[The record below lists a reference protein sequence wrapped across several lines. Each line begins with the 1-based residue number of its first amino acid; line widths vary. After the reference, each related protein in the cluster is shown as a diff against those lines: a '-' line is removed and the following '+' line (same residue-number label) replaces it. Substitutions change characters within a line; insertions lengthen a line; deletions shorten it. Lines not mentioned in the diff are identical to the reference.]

1 MDREATFS
9 RLYDEYRDRIYR
21 MCCYYVSGEEDRKD
35 LYQEVLHN
43 IWKGLGSF
51 RGDSALST
59 WVYRV
64 TVNSSLAFIA
74 KQKTRKK
81 KMVEFG
87 EFVRSRPRF
96 GEGVEGR
103 SDIDLLYDAMVEGR
117 SEIDLLYHAIAELP
131 LIDMIIM
138 SLVLEEA
145 STKEIA
151 SATGLTES
159 NVRVRIHRAKDRLKG
174 LIESEAL
181 GGVMKGR
188 DGS

>member
-1 MDREATFS
+1 MDREATFR

-35 LYQEVLHN
+35 LYQEVLQS
-43 IWKGLGSF
+43 IWKGLDGF

-81 KMVEFG
+81 KLVEFG
-87 EFVRSRPRF
+87 EVVRSRPRSA
-96 GEGVEGR
+96 EGVEGR
-103 SDIDLLYDAMVEGR
+103 RDIDPLYR
-117 SEIDLLYHAIAELP
+117 AIAELP

-138 SLVLEEA
+138 SLVLEEV

-151 SATGLTES
+151 SATGLTW
-159 NVRVRIHRAKDRLKG
+159 
-174 LIESEAL
+174 
-181 GGVMKGR
+181 
-188 DGS
+188 

>member
-1 MDREATFS
+1 MDKEPAFRK
-9 RLYDEYRDRIYR
+9 LYDEYRDRIYR

-43 IWKGLGSF
+43 IWKGLGDF
-51 RGDSALST
+51 RGESALST

-74 KQKTRKK
+74 KQKTRKEK
-81 KMVEFG
+81 SVEFG
-87 EFVRSRPRF
+87 EFVRSRPRSS
-96 GEGVEGR
+96 EGVGGR
-103 SDIDLLYDAMVEGR
+103 SDIDLLYR
-117 SEIDLLYHAIAELP
+117 AIAKLP

-174 LIESEAL
+174 LIE
-181 GGVMKGR
+181 G

>member
-1 MDREATFS
+1 MDKEPAFRK
-9 RLYDEYRDRIYR
+9 LYDEYRDRIYR

-43 IWKGLGSF
+43 IWKGLGDF
-51 RGDSALST
+51 RGESALST

-74 KQKTRKK
+74 KQKTRKEK
-81 KMVEFG
+81 SVEFG
-87 EFVRSRPRF
+87 EFVRSRPRS
-96 GEGVEGR
+96 GEGVGGR
-103 SDIDLLYDAMVEGR
+103 SDIDLLYR
-117 SEIDLLYHAIAELP
+117 AIAKLP

-174 LIESEAL
+174 LIE
-181 GGVMKGR
+181 G

>member
-1 MDREATFS
+1 MDREATF
-9 RLYDEYRDRIYR
+9 RKLYDECRDRIYR

-43 IWKGLGSF
+43 LWKGLGGF

-64 TVNSSLAFIA
+64 TVNSSLTFIA
-74 KQKTRKK
+74 KQKTRREKL
-81 KMVEFG
+81 VEFG
-87 EFVRSRPRF
+87 EFVGSRPRF
-96 GEGVEGR
+96 GEGVEEKG
-103 SDIDLLYDAMVEGR
+103 DIDLLH
-117 SEIDLLYHAIAELP
+117 HAIAELP
-131 LIDMIIM
+131 LIDTIIM

-159 NVRVRIHRAKDRLKG
+159 NVRVRIHRAKDRLKA
-174 LIESEAL
+174 LIEGEES
-181 GGVMKGR
+181 
-188 DGS
+188 